1 MPLFHSNSTGSL
13 AQHPFPHVTDFP
25 TGTMARSGMSR
36 PPSGSLVAHGL
47 TYPADMNV
55 AYAGT
60 FGDLDSNYPG
70 EMFGAMADVDMGL
83 AAFIRDG
90 GLALGTGQA
99 AVHSTT
105 ISPKDVFNPDSVPPS
120 TSFTNL
126 TTPGSTYLD
135 TPDDSFETSPL
146 YSAADSSKYWP
157 PLFGDD
163 EDATATTTG
172 GSFAATSSVAPQMT
186 RTTSTSSGNQILIH
200 PGGEPVQ
207 AQQRKRSSTGA
218 SPATFGSTAAAKHS
232 AVAGVGA
239 RKRDKPLPPILVD
252 ENDAVALKRAKNTAA
267 ARKSRAK
274 KVEEHDK
281 LLGEIADL
289 KAEVEY
295 WKSRALADDE

>member
-1 MPLFHSNSTGSL
+1 MPLFHSNSTGNL
-13 AQHPFPHVTDFP
+13 AQQYTHPVTDYS
-25 TGTMARSGMSR
+25 TGVMA
-36 PPSGSLVAHGL
+36 GS
-47 TYPADMNV
+47 DINV

-60 FGDLDSNYPG
+60 FGDLDSDYPG
-70 EMFGAMADVDMGL
+70 EMFGSVGDTNMGL
-83 AAFIRDG
+83 AAFIRDR
-90 GLALGTGQA
+90 GLALGSGQA
-99 AVHSTT
+99 AVNGT
-105 ISPKDVFNPDSVPPS
+105 ISPKDIFNPDSFPPS

-146 YSAADSSKYWP
+146 YNAADCGKPWV

-163 EDATATTTG
+163 EDTTS
-172 GSFAATSSVAPQMT
+172 GSFPAPTSVTPPMT

-200 PGGEPVQ
+200 PGGKS
-207 AQQRKRSSTGA
+207 AQTQQLKRSSTGA
-218 SPATFGSTAAAKHS
+218 SPSTIGASASKHS

-239 RKRDKPLPPILVD
+239 RKRDKPLPPIVVD

-281 LLGEIADL
+281 LLGEIASL

-295 WKSRALADDE
+295 WKSRAMAADE

>member
-1 MPLFHSNSTGSL
+1 
-13 AQHPFPHVTDFP
+13 
-25 TGTMARSGMSR
+25 MARSGMSR

-47 TYPADMNV
+47 THPADMNV

-60 FGDLDSNYPG
+60 FGDLDSDYPG
-70 EMFGAMADVDMGL
+70 EMFGTMADVDMGL
-83 AAFIRDG
+83 EAFIRDG

-99 AVHSTT
+99 AVHSVT

-146 YSAADSSKYWP
+146 YSAADSGKYWP

-163 EDATATTTG
+163 EDVTAATTAG
-172 GSFAATSSVAPQMT
+172 SSFAVPSSVAPQMT
-186 RTTSTSSGNQILIH
+186 RTTSTSSGNQIVIH

-295 WKSRALADDE
+295 WKSRALADEE